1 MKRPLFLTAFIDL
14 VLVMFSGCASLHSW
28 PNYERSAE
36 SKMVVIQE
44 NIGDGLKSNALSP
57 DQSQMFLKSL
67 KVVRTDY
74 VELRDKK
81 VDRDKWEALNK
92 RLDVLSEEMDKVF
105 AQTAKIEGPKTEPR
119 NGERIGA
126 LQRTIDDGTYT
137 RRFPATDAREFQ
149 ALLDSIRQEYLR
161 MVEGNTPITLAD
173 RDAITRRLDALA
185 TDVNRTR

>member
-1 MKRPLFLTAFIDL
+1 MKRPLFLTAFMALGLI
-14 VLVMFSGCASLHSW
+14 MFSGCATTHTW
-28 PNYERSAE
+28 PNYERNAE

-105 AQTAKIEGPKTEPR
+105 TQTAKIEGPKPEPQ

-126 LQRTIDDGTYT
+126 IQRTIDDGRQN
-137 RRFPATDAREFQ
+137 RRFSPPDDREFQ
-149 ALLDSIRQEYLR
+149 ARLDSIRREYLR
-161 MVEGNTPITLAD
+161 MVEGSTPITLAD
-173 RDAITRRLDALA
+173 RDAVSRRLDALTA
-185 TDVNRTR
+185 DVNRYR